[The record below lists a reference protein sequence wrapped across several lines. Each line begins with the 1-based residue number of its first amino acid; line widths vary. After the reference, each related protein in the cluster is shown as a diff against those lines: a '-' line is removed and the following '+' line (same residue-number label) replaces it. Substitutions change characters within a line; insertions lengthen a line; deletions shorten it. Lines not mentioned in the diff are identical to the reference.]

1 MHVPVQEVHRCQPVV
16 FNGHRLPRKDFDLI
30 EEIRSSLSLIVPIES
45 LLMKEKSLGEDQDS
59 FAVNQTI
66 VDTQRCVN
74 AMNNQDHDFDR
85 S

>member
-1 MHVPVQEVHRCQPVV
+1 MATVQNHKADISC
-16 FNGHRLPRKDFDLI
+16 NSPRDSTNFDLI

-74 AMNNQDHDFDR
+74 AMNN
-85 S
+85 